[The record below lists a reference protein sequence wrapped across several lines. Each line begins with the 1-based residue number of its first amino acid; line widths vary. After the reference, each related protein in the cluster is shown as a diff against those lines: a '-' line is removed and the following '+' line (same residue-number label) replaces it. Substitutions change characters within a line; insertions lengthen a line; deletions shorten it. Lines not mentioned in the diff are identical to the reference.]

1 MNSVTPIRILSPS
14 LSCLKLEFK
23 PEFEGEENTIQF
35 IAVSQFIHSFVHPPN
50 HIEEERLQALI
61 WVKGDKANQA
71 SMAAKGFTLG
81 SGVTRHIPDAMHG

>member
-1 MNSVTPIRILSPS
+1 M
-14 LSCLKLEFK
+14 KLEFK

-35 IAVSQFIHSFVHPPN
+35 IAVSQFIRSFIHSFVHPSN
-50 HIEEERLQALI
+50 HNEERFQALI